1 MKIMN
6 IHNIQGFFNEVSK
19 CEGKVE
25 LVTPYGDCL
34 NLKSNL
40 CKYIALAEV
49 FSGGDIDEIELRC
62 EKRADSLRLL
72 KYVMMA

>member
-6 IHNIQGFFNEVSK
+6 IHDIQGFFNEVAK

-49 FSGGDIDEIELRC
+49 FSNGDIDEIELKC
-62 EKRADSLRLL
+62 EKNVDSMRLL
-72 KYVMMA
+72 KYVMTA